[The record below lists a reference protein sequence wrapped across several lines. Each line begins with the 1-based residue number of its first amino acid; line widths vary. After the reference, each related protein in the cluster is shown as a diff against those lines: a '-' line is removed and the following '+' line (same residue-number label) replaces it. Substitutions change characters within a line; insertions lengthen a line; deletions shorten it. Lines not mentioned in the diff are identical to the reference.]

1 MVRFRLSEGGERTEN
16 ESTSAGS
23 ANKDD
28 LCGSPSKLLRWA
40 SHSGG
45 KKIFPSRHS
54 CYAHFCTAE
63 QSIYQIWSC
72 FRISTWIILKKSDSS
87 CFCHVNRIRIGILTW
102 GCAERIYT
110 RDLHE
115 THSPTKFS
123 LFPESVLLFRYT
135 VANARRDVTS
145 GNHRKWPER
154 ENWEKVSKKQAITKT
169 QVNVL

>member
-1 MVRFRLSEGGERTEN
+1 MSQHLQDQRIKTIYVARQ
-16 ESTSAGS
+16 
-23 ANKDD
+23 
-28 LCGSPSKLLRWA
+28 A
-40 SHSGG
+40 SCCAEPVTQEG
-45 KKIFPSRHS
+45 KKSFPQG
-54 CYAHFCTAE
+54 TAVTHTSE

>member
-1 MVRFRLSEGGERTEN
+1 MWLAKQAVALSQSLRREKN
-16 ESTSAGS
+16 LSLKAQ
-23 ANKDD
+23 
-28 LCGSPSKLLRWA
+28 LLRTLLHCWTVYL
-40 SHSGG
+40 
-45 KKIFPSRHS
+45 PDL
-54 CYAHFCTAE
+54 
-63 QSIYQIWSC
+63 
-72 FRISTWIILKKSDSS
+72 ILLSDFYVDNFKKSDSS

>member
-1 MVRFRLSEGGERTEN
+1 MSQHLQDQRIKTLYVARQ
-16 ESTSAGS
+16 
-23 ANKDD
+23 
-28 LCGSPSKLLRWA
+28 A
-40 SHSGG
+40 SCCAEPVTQEG
-45 KKIFPSRHS
+45 KKIFPSRLREHS
-54 CYAHFCTAE
+54 HVCVTARCCYADCWTVYLPDLILLSDF
-63 QSIYQIWSC
+63 YVDN
-72 FRISTWIILKKSDSS
+72 LKKSDSS

-102 GCAERIYT
+102 GIYT

-123 LFPESVLLFRYT
+123 LFPESVLLSRYT

>member
-54 CYAHFCTAE
+54 CYAHFDCWTVYLPDLILL
-63 QSIYQIWSC
+63 SDFYVDN
-72 FRISTWIILKKSDSS
+72 LKKSDSS

-110 RDLHE
+110 RDLQE

>member
-1 MVRFRLSEGGERTEN
+1 MVRFRLSEEGERTEN

-54 CYAHFCTAE
+54 CYAHFDCWTVYLPDLILL
-63 QSIYQIWSC
+63 SDFYVDN
-72 FRISTWIILKKSDSS
+72 LKKSDSS

>member
-1 MVRFRLSEGGERTEN
+1 MWLAKQAVALSQWLRREKN
-16 ESTSAGS
+16 LSLKAQ
-23 ANKDD
+23 
-28 LCGSPSKLLRWA
+28 LLRTLLHCWTVYLPDLILL
-40 SHSGG
+40 SD
-45 KKIFPSRHS
+45 F
-54 CYAHFCTAE
+54 YVDN
-63 QSIYQIWSC
+63 
-72 FRISTWIILKKSDSS
+72 LKKSDSS

>member
-1 MVRFRLSEGGERTEN
+1 MWLAKQAVALSQSLRREKN
-16 ESTSAGS
+16 LSLKAQ
-23 ANKDD
+23 
-28 LCGSPSKLLRWA
+28 LLRTLLHCWTVYLPDLILL
-40 SHSGG
+40 SD
-45 KKIFPSRHS
+45 F
-54 CYAHFCTAE
+54 YVDN
-63 QSIYQIWSC
+63 
-72 FRISTWIILKKSDSS
+72 LKKSDSS

-110 RDLHE
+110 RDLQE

-145 GNHRKWPER
+145 GNHRRWPER

>member
-1 MVRFRLSEGGERTEN
+1 MSQHLQDQRIKTLYVARQASCCAEPVTQEGKNLSLK
-16 ESTSAGS
+16 AQ
-23 ANKDD
+23 
-28 LCGSPSKLLRWA
+28 LLRTLLHCWTVYLPDLILL
-40 SHSGG
+40 SD
-45 KKIFPSRHS
+45 F
-54 CYAHFCTAE
+54 YVDN
-63 QSIYQIWSC
+63 
-72 FRISTWIILKKSDSS
+72 LKKSDSS

>member
-1 MVRFRLSEGGERTEN
+1 MWLAKQAVALSQSLRREKN
-16 ESTSAGS
+16 LSLKAQ
-23 ANKDD
+23 
-28 LCGSPSKLLRWA
+28 LLRTLLHCWTVYLPDLILL
-40 SHSGG
+40 SD
-45 KKIFPSRHS
+45 F
-54 CYAHFCTAE
+54 YVDN
-63 QSIYQIWSC
+63 
-72 FRISTWIILKKSDSS
+72 LKKSDSS

>member
-1 MVRFRLSEGGERTEN
+1 MVRFRLSEEGERTEN

-23 ANKDD
+23 ANKDS

-54 CYAHFCTAE
+54 CYAHFWTVYLPDLILH
-63 QSIYQIWSC
+63 SDFYVDN
-72 FRISTWIILKKSDSS
+72 LKKSDSS

>member
-1 MVRFRLSEGGERTEN
+1 MW
-16 ESTSAGS
+16 
-23 ANKDD
+23 
-28 LCGSPSKLLRWA
+28 PSKLLRWA
-40 SHSGG
+40 SHSSREG
-45 KKIFPSRHS
+45 KKIFPSRLREHS
-54 CYAHFCTAE
+54 HFCVTARCCRRWTVYLPDLILL
-63 QSIYQIWSC
+63 SDFYVDN
-72 FRISTWIILKKSDSS
+72 LKKSDSS
-87 CFCHVNRIRIGILTW
+87 CFCHVNRIWIGILTW

-115 THSPTKFS
+115 TRSPTKFS
-123 LFPESVLLFRYT
+123 LFPESVLLSRYT

>member
-1 MVRFRLSEGGERTEN
+1 MWLAKQAVALSQSLRREKN
-16 ESTSAGS
+16 LSLKAQ
-23 ANKDD
+23 
-28 LCGSPSKLLRWA
+28 LLRTLLHCWTVYLPDLILL
-40 SHSGG
+40 SD
-45 KKIFPSRHS
+45 F
-54 CYAHFCTAE
+54 YVDN
-63 QSIYQIWSC
+63 
-72 FRISTWIILKKSDSS
+72 LKKSDSS
-87 CFCHVNRIRIGILTW
+87 CFCHVNRIQIGILTW

>member
-1 MVRFRLSEGGERTEN
+1 MWLAKQAVALSQSLRREKN
-16 ESTSAGS
+16 LSLKAQ
-23 ANKDD
+23 
-28 LCGSPSKLLRWA
+28 LLRTLLHCWTVYLPDLILL
-40 SHSGG
+40 SD
-45 KKIFPSRHS
+45 F
-54 CYAHFCTAE
+54 YVDN
-63 QSIYQIWSC
+63 
-72 FRISTWIILKKSDSS
+72 LKKSDSS

-110 RDLHE
+110 RDLQE

>member
-1 MVRFRLSEGGERTEN
+1 MSQHLQEQRIKTLYVARQ
-16 ESTSAGS
+16 
-23 ANKDD
+23 
-28 LCGSPSKLLRWA
+28 A
-40 SHSGG
+40 SCCAEPVTQEG
-45 KKIFPSRHS
+45 KKSFPQGLENIHTSGS
-54 CYAHFCTAE
+54 YADCWTVYLPDLILLSDF
-63 QSIYQIWSC
+63 YVGN
-72 FRISTWIILKKSDSS
+72 LKKSDSS

-123 LFPESVLLFRYT
+123 LFPESVLLSRYT